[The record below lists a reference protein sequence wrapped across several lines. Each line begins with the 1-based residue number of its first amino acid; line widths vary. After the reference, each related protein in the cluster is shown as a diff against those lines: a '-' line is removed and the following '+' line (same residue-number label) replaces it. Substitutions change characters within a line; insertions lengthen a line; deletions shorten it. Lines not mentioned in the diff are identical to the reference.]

1 MGTLPRVQV
10 AALLVAAVCM
20 CAVRAAEPASST
32 AQTLTLEQRLQRLQD
47 ESEIR
52 KLLDEY
58 MHLLRARDW
67 DNYVKLFAKDGEL
80 DIVEGVLKGHDAIRT
95 RMANASARM
104 AAAAQGRPPRASA
117 DLLTNVSVDVQ
128 GDSATASC
136 RFTFI
141 SEDGAGGFR
150 VTGSGLYL
158 DTWIREAGL
167 WKIKRRAVKWDLLAG
182 QNSSSAADRTD

>member
-1 MGTLPRVQV
+1 MRFASLAF
-10 AALLVAAVCM
+10 AALWVCG
-20 CAVRAAEPASST
+20 VRAAEPATET
-32 AQTLTLEQRLQRLQD
+32 AKTLTTEQRLQRLQG

-67 DNYVKLFAKDGEL
+67 DNYVKLFAEDGEL

-95 RMANASARM
+95 RMANASTRM

-117 DLLTNVSVDVQ
+117 DLLTNVNVDVQ
-128 GDSATASC
+128 GDSASASC

-141 SEDGAGGFR
+141 AEDDNGGFR

-158 DTWIREAGL
+158 DTWIREDGL
-167 WKIKRRAVKWDLLAG
+167 WKIKRRTVQWDLLAG
-182 QNSSSAADRTD
+182 QSSSAAADSAK